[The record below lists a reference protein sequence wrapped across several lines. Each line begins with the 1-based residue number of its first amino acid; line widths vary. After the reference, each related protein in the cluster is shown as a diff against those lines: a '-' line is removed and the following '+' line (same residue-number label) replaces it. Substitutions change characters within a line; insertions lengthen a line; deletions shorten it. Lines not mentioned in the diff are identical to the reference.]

1 MKIFTAETYEDMS
14 KLAVSDVIELLK
26 STRHPLLCTAS
37 GDSPAGLYKEMIQQ
51 LTNKQA
57 DILNWYFAGLDEW
70 AGMNETDEGSC
81 RYHLNK
87 QLYFPLQITNDRICF
102 FDGREKNLE
111 AECERVENFIN
122 TNGGIDVAVIG
133 LGLNGH
139 VGMNEP
145 GTSPAL
151 RSHVAAID
159 PETQKAGQKYF
170 KEPKEISKGLTLG
183 LANLIEARHIVLIV
197 SGTHKASIVQKLVE
211 GEISEQLPASLLRCH
226 NNFTIYL
233 DKEAS
238 SMLHS
243 I

>member
-1 MKIFTAETYEDMS
+1 MKIFTADTYQNMS
-14 KLAVSDVIELLK
+14 KLAASDVIQLMK
-26 STRHPLLCTAS
+26 STSHPVLCTAS
-37 GDSPAGLYKEMIQQ
+37 GDSPAGLYKEMIHQ
-51 LTNKQA
+51 LTTEQT
-57 DILNWYFAGLDEW
+57 DISNWYFVGLDEW
-70 AGMNETDEGSC
+70 AGMNEKDEGSC

-87 QLYFPLQITNDRICF
+87 QFYFPLQIKNENICF
-102 FDGREKNLE
+102 FDGRKKSLE
-111 AECERVENFIN
+111 AECERVENFI
-122 TNGGIDVAVIG
+122 TAHGGIDVAIIG

-139 VGMNEP
+139 AGMNEP

-151 RSHVAAID
+151 RSHVAAIA

-197 SGTHKASIVQKLVE
+197 SGAHKASIVQKLVE
-211 GEISEQLPASLLRCH
+211 GEISEQLPASLLRSH
-226 NNFTIYL
+226 NSFTIYL
-233 DKEAS
+233 DKEAA